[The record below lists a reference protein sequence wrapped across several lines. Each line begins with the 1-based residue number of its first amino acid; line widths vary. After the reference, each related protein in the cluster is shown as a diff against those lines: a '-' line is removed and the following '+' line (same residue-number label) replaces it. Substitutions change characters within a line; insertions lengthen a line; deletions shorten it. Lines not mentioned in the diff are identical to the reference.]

1 MFIVPSSVINRVETL
16 SVSAIRRKR
25 AVMMYGYILKKYL
38 YEGIH
43 FDEPIDISQKHFI
56 AASDDSYHRDIRLL
70 RNASL
75 IDSDDQYYYHTSTDV
90 KGQCKQWTLNPEY
103 VYSDPLLLELDK
115 RKPKFQR
122 IDVVK
127 ESVKLISKLRLAI
140 DKRNMSKEALS
151 AAIRTV
157 EGERIFL
164 NADIPSTRYRLSGS
178 RKTYSRE
185 HLLDMAGNYDLILY
199 RGKCYIDRY
208 SGFYEKKVTELHYK
222 YLLQLG
228 TLKAIRN
235 RKNIVCSRNE
245 TNYRLDTNI
254 TQTKS
259 TFLTKLYLDN
269 SRLVSIDLKNSQ
281 FLFFQHH
288 LYNKSLCNYNVGG
301 TFTPNPPLNVL
312 TFLKNMGQNNY
323 TIDWESDSYRAF
335 EKCAKTGG
343 FYEMMGEA
351 LYRSSGVRWERTDVK
366 RSMFTV
372 LFAGHR
378 YNGHDKRAVRAAF
391 PGLVRVADEFKKL
404 YGDNQ
409 LAIYLQT
416 VESKLFIDGIL
427 SKLLSQGLRVFSKHD
442 AIVCRELDL
451 PQVRGFVEGELSGYF
466 GEGNYAL
473 ETSFAGE

>member
-1 MFIVPSSVINRVETL
+1 MVIVPNAVVQRLNNMP
-16 SVSAIRRKR
+16 VSKIRKKR
-25 AVMMYGYILKKYL
+25 ALNMYGYVLRKLLFESIP
-38 YEGIH
+38 
-43 FDEPIDISQKHFI
+43 FDEPVDISYNHFI
-56 AASDDSYHRDIRLL
+56 TNFGSSYIHDLSLL

-90 KGQCKQWTLNPEY
+90 KGQCKQWTLNPDY

-157 EGERIFL
+157 DGERIFL
-164 NADIPSTRYRLSGS
+164 NGDIPSARYRLSGS
-178 RKTYSRE
+178 RKTYGRE
-185 HLLDMAGNYDLILY
+185 HLLDMTGKNDLILY

-208 SGFYEKKVTELHYK
+208 CDFREKKITELHYK

-228 TLKAIRN
+228 TLKGIRN
-235 RKNIVCSRNE
+235 RQNIVCSRNE

-259 TFLTKLYLDN
+259 TFLTKLYLGN

-281 FLFFQHH
+281 FLFFHHH
-288 LYNKSLCNYNVGG
+288 LYNKSLCNYNVGDNYH
-301 TFTPNPPLNVL
+301 PYIPLNVYE
-312 TFLKNMGQNNY
+312 FLEKMGENKY
-323 TIDWESDSYRAF
+323 IIDWESDSYRGF

-351 LYRSSGVRWERTDVK
+351 LYKSSGVRWERPDVK

-372 LFAGHR
+372 LFAGYR
-378 YNGHDKRAVRAAF
+378 YNGQDKRAVRAAF

>member
-1 MFIVPSSVINRVETL
+1 MVIVPNAVVQRLNNMP
-16 SVSAIRRKR
+16 VSKIRKKR
-25 AVMMYGYILKKYL
+25 ALNMYGYVLRKLLFESIP
-38 YEGIH
+38 
-43 FDEPIDISQKHFI
+43 FDEPVDISYNHFI
-56 AASDDSYHRDIRLL
+56 TNFGSSYIHDLSLL

-90 KGQCKQWTLNPEY
+90 KGQCKQWTLNPDY

-288 LYNKSLCNYNVGG
+288 LYNKSLCNYNVGDNYH
-301 TFTPNPPLNVL
+301 PYIPLNVYE
-312 TFLKNMGQNNY
+312 FLEKMGENKY
-323 TIDWESDSYRAF
+323 IIDWESDSYR
-335 EKCAKTGG
+335 G
-343 FYEMMGEA
+343 A
-351 LYRSSGVRWERTDVK
+351 LGSGQPEHT
-366 RSMFTV
+366 
-372 LFAGHR
+372 L
-378 YNGHDKRAVRAAF
+378 
-391 PGLVRVADEFKKL
+391 
-404 YGDNQ
+404 
-409 LAIYLQT
+409 
-416 VESKLFIDGIL
+416 
-427 SKLLSQGLRVFSKHD
+427 
-442 AIVCRELDL
+442 
-451 PQVRGFVEGELSGYF
+451 
-466 GEGNYAL
+466 
-473 ETSFAGE
+473 